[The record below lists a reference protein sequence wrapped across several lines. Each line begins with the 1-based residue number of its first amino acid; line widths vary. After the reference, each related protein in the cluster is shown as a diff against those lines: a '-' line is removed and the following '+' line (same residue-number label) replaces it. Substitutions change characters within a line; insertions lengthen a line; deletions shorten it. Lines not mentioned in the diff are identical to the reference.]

1 MPASYERSL
10 NLFIVAYCSLH
21 KSLSQEQ
28 NLRDQF
34 NCTMDNFEEK
44 LRTKES
50 EIQLAQRSYD
60 EVVAKMNAVVRE
72 KSVMASQLQES
83 IQQLKEEKMRAD
95 K

>member
-1 MPASYERSL
+1 M
-10 NLFIVAYCSLH
+10 H

>member
-1 MPASYERSL
+1 M
-10 NLFIVAYCSLH
+10 H

-28 NLRDQF
+28 NLWDQF

-60 EVVAKMNAVVRE
+60 EVVAKLNAVVRE

-83 IQQLKEEKMRAD
+83 IQQVKEEKMRAD